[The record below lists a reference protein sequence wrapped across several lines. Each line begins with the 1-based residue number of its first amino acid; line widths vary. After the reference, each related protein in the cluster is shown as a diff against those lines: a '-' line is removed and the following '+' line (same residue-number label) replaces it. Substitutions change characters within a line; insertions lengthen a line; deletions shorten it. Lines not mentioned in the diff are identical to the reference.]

1 MGNSAALIDR
11 EEEMAHLE
19 RLYGSKRAEFFVLY
33 GRRRV
38 GKTKLLRAF
47 CANKPHLFFVA
58 TLSSE
63 TEQLATFSQ
72 ALWRFSHA
80 EVPEGFT
87 FPSWESALRA
97 LAELPGRPI
106 VVLDEFTYLIS
117 SNKAIP
123 SILQKVWDERL
134 SEANLMLVLCGSY
147 IGIMEREVLGYQ
159 APLYGRRT
167 GSHLL
172 LPLKLL
178 GAAQFYPQYTPV
190 QKLEAWAV
198 LGGMPYYLSAFS
210 DSMDVF
216 ANVRAQI
223 LDPHGVLRNEPQ
235 LLLMEELRAP
245 QNYFSILRAI
255 AQGHTRLG
263 EIANA
268 AGVGDATTAVRYL
281 DTLREMRVVTRSV
294 PATQSRP
301 EKSRKGIYQIA
312 DHFFRFWFRYV
323 HPFYSSLDM
332 GLADTILAQQVSPTW
347 EQYVGHAFEEAAREY
362 VARLAEGGRLAIV
375 PERIGSW
382 WAPEAEID
390 LLAISDAQGTMLAG
404 ECKWSTKPV
413 GTDILDSLKRKAQ
426 NAQREGQ
433 WPQIA
438 YMLFSRSGFTPA
450 LRKVAEAEGVQLVGV
465 EDMLDDR

>member
-1 MGNSAALIDR
+1 MV
-11 EEEMAHLE
+11 
-19 RLYGSKRAEFFVLY
+19 EFTVT
-33 GRRRV
+33 V
-38 GKTKLLRAF
+38 GYTVGA
-47 CANKPHLFFVA
+47 
-58 TLSSE
+58 LSSE
-63 TEQLATFSQ
+63 AEQLATLSQ
-72 ALWRFSHA
+72 AIWQFSHA
-80 EVPEGFT
+80 KVPEGFT
-87 FPSWESALRA
+87 FPSWESALRS

-117 SNKAIP
+117 GNKAIP

-134 SEANLMLVLCGSY
+134 SDSNLMLVLCGSY
-147 IGIMEREVLGYQ
+147 IGIMERDVLGYQ

-167 GSHLL
+167 GSYLL
-172 LPLKLL
+172 LPLKLQ

-198 LGGMPYYLSAFS
+198 LGGMPYYLGAFADSS
-210 DSMDVF
+210 DVL

-223 LDPHGVLRNEPQ
+223 LDPHGALCNEPQ

-268 AGVGDATTAVRYL
+268 AGVGDATTTVRYL

-301 EKSRKGIYQIA
+301 EKSRKGLYQIA

-332 GLADTILAQQVSPTW
+332 GLADTILAQQVRPTW
-347 EQYVGHAFEEAAREY
+347 EQYVGYAFEEAAREY
-362 VARLAEGGRLAIV
+362 VARLAERGKLPLI

-382 WAPEAEID
+382 WEREAEID
-390 LLAISDAQGTMLAG
+390 LLALSDAQGALLAG
-404 ECKWSTKPV
+404 ECKWSSKPV
-413 GTDILDSLKRKAQ
+413 GTDILDNLKRQ
-426 NAQREGQ
+426 VQIVQREGH
-433 WPQIA
+433 WPQVS
-438 YMLFSRSGFTPA
+438 YMLFARSGFTPA
-450 LRKVAEAEGVQLVGV
+450 LRKAAEAEGVSLVGV
-465 EDMLDDR
+465 EEMLEER

>member
-1 MGNSAALIDR
+1 MFIDR
-11 EEEMAHLE
+11 EEEMAQLE
-19 RLYGSKRAEFFVLY
+19 RLYRSKRAEFFVLY

-38 GKTKLLRAF
+38 GKTRLLRAF
-47 CANKPHLFFVA
+47 CANKPHIFFVA

-72 ALWRFSHA
+72 ALWRFSHT

-134 SEANLMLVLCGSY
+134 LEANLMLVLCGSY

-167 GSHLL
+167 ASHLL
-172 LPLKLL
+172 LPLKLQ
-178 GAAQFYPQYTPV
+178 GAVQFYPQYTPV

-198 LGGMPYYLSAFS
+198 LGGMPYYLSAFT
-210 DSMDVF
+210 DSIDVL

-223 LDPHGVLRNEPQ
+223 LDPYGVLCNEPQ

-281 DTLREMRVVTRSV
+281 DTLREMRVVMRSV
-294 PATQSRP
+294 PATQSCP

-323 HPFYSSLDM
+323 HPFYSSLDI
-332 GLADTILAQQVSPTW
+332 GLADTILAQQVRPTW
-347 EQYVGHAFEEAAREY
+347 EQYVGYAFEEAAREY
-362 VARLAEGGRLAIV
+362 VARLAERGKLTLL

-382 WAPEAEID
+382 WDREAEID
-390 LLAISDAQGTMLAG
+390 LLALNDAQGAMLAG

-413 GTDILDSLKRKAQ
+413 GTDILDILKRKALS
-426 NAQREGQ
+426 AQKEGD
-433 WPQIA
+433 WPQIS

-450 LRKVAEAEGVQLVGV
+450 LREVAEAEGVQLVGV
-465 EDMLDDR
+465 EDMLGEEL

>member
-1 MGNSAALIDR
+1 MFIDR

-47 CANKPHLFFVA
+47 CANRPHLFFVA

-63 TEQLATFSQ
+63 AEQLATFSQ

-80 EVPEGFT
+80 EVPDGFT

-172 LPLKLL
+172 LPLKLR

-210 DSMDVF
+210 DSTDVL

-223 LDPHGVLRNEPQ
+223 LDPHGVLCNEPQ

-245 QNYFSILRAI
+245 QNYFSILRTI

-294 PATQSRP
+294 PATQARP

-332 GLADTILAQQVSPTW
+332 GLADTILAQQVRPTW
-347 EQYVGHAFEEAAREY
+347 EQYVGYAFEEAAREY
-362 VARLAEGGRLAIV
+362 VARLAEGGKLAIV

-390 LLAISDAQGTMLAG
+390 LLALSDAQGAMLAG

-413 GTDILDSLKRKAQ
+413 GTDILDSLKRKAR

-438 YMLFSRSGFTPA
+438 YMLFSRSGFTPT

-465 EDMLDDR
+465 EDMLDDRS

>member
-1 MGNSAALIDR
+1 MFVDR

-63 TEQLATFSQ
+63 IEQLATFSQ

-167 GSHLL
+167 GSCLL
-172 LPLKLL
+172 LPLKLW
-178 GAAQFYPQYTPV
+178 GAAQFYPQYTAV

-210 DSMDVF
+210 DSTDVL

-223 LDPHGVLRNEPQ
+223 LDPHGVLCNEPQ

-255 AQGHTRLG
+255 AQGHIRLG

-294 PATQSRP
+294 PATQARP
-301 EKSRKGIYQIA
+301 EKSRKGLYQIT

-332 GLADTILAQQVSPTW
+332 GLADTILAQQVRPTW
-347 EQYVGHAFEEAAREY
+347 EQYVGHAFEEAARAY
-362 VARLAEGGRLAIV
+362 VARLAEGGKLAIV

-390 LLAISDAQGTMLAG
+390 LLALSDAQGAMLAG

-413 GTDILDSLKRKAQ
+413 GTDTLDSLKRKAQ

-438 YMLFSRSGFTPA
+438 YMLFARSGFTPA

>member
-1 MGNSAALIDR
+1 MFIDR

-19 RLYGSKRAEFFVLY
+19 RLYRSKRAEFYVLY

-38 GKTKLLRAF
+38 GKTRLLRAF
-47 CANKPHLFFVA
+47 CANKPHVFFVA

-87 FPSWESALRA
+87 FPSWESALRT

-134 SEANLMLVLCGSY
+134 SEANLMLVVCGSY
-147 IGIMEREVLGYQ
+147 VGIMEREVLGYQ

-167 GSHLL
+167 ASHLL
-172 LPLKLL
+172 LPLKLQ
-178 GAAQFYPQYTPV
+178 GAVQFYPQYTPV

-198 LGGMPYYLSAFS
+198 LGGMPYYLCAFS
-210 DSMDVF
+210 DATDVL

-223 LDPHGVLRNEPQ
+223 LDPYGALYNEPQ

-245 QNYFSILRAI
+245 QNCFSILRAI

-268 AGVGDATTAVRYL
+268 AGVGDTTTTVRYL
-281 DTLREMRVVTRSV
+281 DTLREMRVITRSV

-301 EKSRKGIYQIA
+301 EKSRKGIYQIT

-323 HPFYSSLDM
+323 HPFHSALDM
-332 GLADTILAQQVSPTW
+332 GLADTILAQQVRPTW
-347 EQYVGHAFEEAAREY
+347 EQYVSYAFEEAAREY
-362 VARLAEGGRLAIV
+362 VARLAERGRLPLL

-382 WAPEAEID
+382 WEREAEID
-390 LLAISDAQGTMLAG
+390 LLALSDAQGSMLAG
-404 ECKWSTKPV
+404 ECKWSLKPV
-413 GTDILDSLKRKAQ
+413 GTDILDDLRRKAQ
-426 NAQREGQ
+426 SAQQEGH
-433 WPQIA
+433 WPRIS
-438 YMLFSRSGFTPA
+438 YILFSRSGFTPA
-450 LRKVAEAEGVQLVGV
+450 LRQAAEAGGVQLVGV
-465 EDMLDDR
+465 EEMLGEDL